1 MALTRERVRGVYF
14 QLNQNAEQLL
24 NLHLEL
30 SNILDQHHW
39 DLIDRIS
46 CLHAENELDKV
57 TKTQKNK
64 FDRLMSK
71 QRPNPKPYP
80 TLENKKT
87 VINRS
92 SKQLSENATTLL
104 SKGMNFAIAPARIP
118 QEEIITEV
126 ETAIRHLPKEEAEE
140 IRFETCRI
148 LKKSKPPKRNL
159 SRDEMKALSELRK
172 R

>member
-1 MALTRERVRGVYF
+1 M
-14 QLNQNAEQLL
+14 LL
-24 NLHLEL
+24 SSSELVNNLVWSIPH
-30 SNILDQHHW
+30 
-39 DLIDRIS
+39 
-46 CLHAENELDKV
+46 
-57 TKTQKNK
+57 
-64 FDRLMSK
+64 
-71 QRPNPKPYP
+71 P

-104 SKGMNFAIAPARIP
+104 SEGMNFAIAPARIP

-148 LKKSKPPKRNL
+148 LKKSKQYI
-159 SRDEMKALSELRK
+159 AI
-172 R
+172 